1 MRGAIYFQTLD
12 SGLTGVGAIAK
23 SWFPTMVQEVEDF
36 YGVYLLLC
44 LNPKFKGRTYI
55 GYTVNP
61 NRRIKQHNTGAHAGG
76 AYRTSGRGPWEMV
89 LIIHGFPND
98 VCGLRFEWA
107 WQHPDKSRRLRAVT
121 GKSKKETAFQ
131 YRWRV
136 VCNMLRTAP
145 WCGLGL
151 NIRWLKQEYQLD
163 FPDDLEPPLHMP
175 VVYGPVVSKKVTKSQ
190 KGTSRVTPSQDP
202 LDEGV
207 SLTKLNSSFCAVCRL
222 IIKAEDTALSC
233 LRPSCLMKAHII
245 CLAKH
250 FLGEESKLLLPVEG
264 KCPYCGVTLL
274 WGELVR
280 QRKGCHKNLSESA
293 LQIDKDRGD
302 QVSN

>member
-1 MRGAIYFQTLD
+1 MQVLKAVL
-12 SGLTGVGAIAK
+12 LK
-23 SWFPTMVQEVEDF
+23 MVQEVEDF

-55 GYTVNP
+55 GYTVDP
-61 NRRIKQHNTGAHAGG
+61 NRRIKQHNTGTHAGG

-107 WQHPDKSRRLRAVT
+107 WQNPHKSRRLKGVQ

-131 YRWRV
+131 FRWRI

-151 NIRWLKQEYQLD
+151 TVRWLKQEYQLD
-163 FPDDLEPPLHMP
+163 FVDGFEPPLHMP
-175 VVYGPVVSKKVTKSQ
+175 VVYGPVTSKKVTKSQ
-190 KGTSRVTPSQDP
+190 KGTSRLTSSQLPVDG
-202 LDEGV
+202 EV
-207 SLTKLNSSFCAVCRL
+207 STKLNCSFCAVCRL
-222 IIKAEDTALSC
+222 QIKAEETALQC
-233 LRPSCLMKAHII
+233 LRPSCHMKAHII
-245 CLAKH
+245 CLAKN
-250 FLGEESKLLLPVEG
+250 FLEDQGQLLPIEG
-264 KCPYCGVTLL
+264 KCLYCDVTLL

-280 QRKGCHKNLSESA
+280 QRKGCYRNLSESV
-293 LQIDKDRGD
+293 LQEDRNNSSISED
-302 QVSN
+302 V